1 MNLRNKLKMRK
12 KINIGRE
19 NENWLA
25 KYVYRKISGLVVPV
39 LANLGVTSVQ
49 VSFIGIITSIIAGFF
64 FSFGNLK
71 SLILGYIFLQ
81 LTLVLDHV
89 DGAIARYTNNQT
101 MVGSWFDKF
110 SNKLHRFFFV
120 LGISVGIY
128 RVTNDSFYLILGSV
142 AGFLWVFAVYI
153 SETKKMMFKFKKDVA
168 LFKESK
174 HKSAFPFTL
183 LVTNIFGFLIVINK
197 PVLALWFIAIISL
210 NAFQQIYSVNRHH
223 HKEKYKTIK

>member
-1 MNLRNKLKMRK
+1 MGKN
-12 KINIGRE
+12 INIGRE

-25 KYVYRKISGLVVPV
+25 KYVYRKISGLVVPA
-39 LANLGVTSVQ
+39 LAKLDVTSVQ
-49 VSFIGIITSIIAGFF
+49 VSVIGIITSIIAGVF
-64 FSFGNLK
+64 FSLGDLR
-71 SLILGYIFLQ
+71 SLILGYVFLQ
-81 LTLVLDHV
+81 LTLILDHV
-89 DGAIARYTNNQT
+89 DGAIARYTSNQT

-128 RVTNDSFYLILGSV
+128 RITNSPFYLILGSV
-142 AGFLWVFAVYI
+142 AGFLWIFSVYI
-153 SETKKMMFKFKKDVA
+153 SETKKMMFKFKKDMT

-183 LVTNIFGFLIVINK
+183 LITNIFGFLIIINK

-210 NAFQQIYSVNRHH
+210 NAFQQIYSVNRHY
-223 HKEKYKTIK
+223 HKEKYKAVK